1 MWWIKCRPKFS
12 TTWVLPRYILHHSI
26 TYQVSLPIFYY
37 FFALSY
43 SLCPTFIMDQ
53 QSICFLF
60 ICSWHVFGGGQFCSI
75 LIQNLLRNVCR
86 ISCWPLC
93 CQSLC
98 PCEFWTALAS
108 STRQTSLAPS
118 PEFTSKLC
126 RTRYSLRMHR
136 RKHFYPIPNA
146 NLLRFA
152 RLSLTTAPSSPHPK
166 HYSNTLRK
174 SRWPTHDEL
183 ASHHGFQTHVTCVLF
198 SLSVRVSFLLLVTV
212 N

>member
-26 TYQVSLPIFYY
+26 TYQVY
-37 FFALSY
+37 FLLFFHFFL
-43 SLCPTFIMDQ
+43 LFPLHFIIDQ
-53 QSICFLF
+53 HSIWFLF
-60 ICSWHVFGGGQFCSI
+60 ICSWHVFGGGQFCFI
-75 LIQNLLRNVCR
+75 LIQNLLWNVCR

-98 PCEFWTALAS
+98 PCEFLMALAS

-118 PEFTSKLC
+118 LEFTSKLW
-126 RTRYSLRMHR
+126 RTRYSLQTHR
-136 RKHFYPIPNA
+136 RRHFYQTPNA
-146 NLLRFA
+146 NLLRFG
-152 RLSLTTAPSSPHPK
+152 RLTLTTAPSSPHLK

-174 SRWPTHDEL
+174 SRWPTHDEF

-198 SLSVRVSFLLLVTV
+198 WLSVCVSFLLLVTV